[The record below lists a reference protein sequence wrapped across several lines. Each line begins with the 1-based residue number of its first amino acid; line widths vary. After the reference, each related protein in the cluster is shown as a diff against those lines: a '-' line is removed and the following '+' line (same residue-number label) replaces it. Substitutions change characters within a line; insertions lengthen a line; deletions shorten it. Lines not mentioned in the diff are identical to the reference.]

1 MALNEEQAKA
11 YMHKLL
17 STMVAQKG
25 SDLFISADFP
35 PSMKA
40 HGSMTPMATQKLTG
54 EITKTLAQIGRAHV

>member
-25 SDLFISADFP
+25 SD
-35 PSMKA
+35 
-40 HGSMTPMATQKLTG
+40 
-54 EITKTLAQIGRAHV
+54 QIGRAHV